1 MKQST
6 MEAYAEVD
14 MILNLMDEKYVREIP
29 EKLRTLFKS
38 KKAKDYSK
46 NIVDN
51 KPLKEQNLNKET
63 LSILAVLNYNY
74 WCKDEK
80 RKKELWDI
88 YSENDRKYQQEL
100 REKYSPDDILKKDN
114 SPKYHK
120 DISKEDTIIEY
131 KESIFKRII
140 NKIKSIFHIN
150 KGLSD

>member
-14 MILNLMDEKYVREIP
+14 MILNLMDEKYVRP
-29 EKLRTLFKS
+29 LPQKLRTLFKS
-38 KKAKDYSK
+38 KKAKEYSK

-51 KPLKEQNLNKET
+51 IPLKEQNLNKET

-100 REKYSPDDILKKDN
+100 REKYNPEDIFKKNN
-114 SPKYHK
+114 SPKYVENT
-120 DISKEDTIIEY
+120 SKEDTIIEY
-131 KESIFKRII
+131 KESIVKKII

-150 KGLSD
+150 N

>member
-38 KKAKDYSK
+38 KKAKEYSK
-46 NIVDN
+46 NIVDD

-100 REKYSPDDILKKDN
+100 REKYNPDDIFKKNN
-114 SPKYHK
+114 SPKYVEN
-120 DISKEDTIIEY
+120 ISKEDTIIEY
-131 KESIFKRII
+131 KESIVKKII

-150 KGLSD
+150 N

>member
-100 REKYSPDDILKKDN
+100 REKYNPEDILKKNN
-114 SPKYHK
+114 SPKYVENT
-120 DISKEDTIIEY
+120 SKEDTIIEY
-131 KESIFKRII
+131 KESIVKKII

-150 KGLSD
+150 N

>member
-80 RKKELWDI
+80 RKKELWDR

-100 REKYSPDDILKKDN
+100 REKYNPEDILKKNN
-114 SPKYHK
+114 SPKYVENT
-120 DISKEDTIIEY
+120 SKEDTIIEY
-131 KESIFKRII
+131 KESIVKKII

-150 KGLSD
+150 N

>member
-38 KKAKDYSK
+38 KKAKEYSK

-51 KPLKEQNLNKET
+51 IPLKEQNLNKET

-100 REKYSPDDILKKDN
+100 REKYNPEDIFKKNN
-114 SPKYHK
+114 SPKYVENT
-120 DISKEDTIIEY
+120 SKEDTIIEY
-131 KESIFKRII
+131 KESIVKKII

-150 KGLSD
+150 N

>member
-63 LSILAVLNYNY
+63 LAILAVLNYNY

-100 REKYSPDDILKKDN
+100 REKYNPEDILKKNN
-114 SPKYHK
+114 SPKYVENT
-120 DISKEDTIIEY
+120 SKEDTIIEY
-131 KESIFKRII
+131 KESIVKKII

-150 KGLSD
+150 N

>member
-100 REKYSPDDILKKDN
+100 REKYNPEDILKKN
-114 SPKYHK
+114 NTPKYVENT
-120 DISKEDTIIEY
+120 SKEDTIIEY
-131 KESIFKRII
+131 KESIVKKII

-150 KGLSD
+150 N

>member
-100 REKYSPDDILKKDN
+100 REKYNPEDILKKNN
-114 SPKYHK
+114 SPKY
-120 DISKEDTIIEY
+120 IENTSKEDTIIEY
-131 KESIFKRII
+131 KESIVKKII

-150 KGLSD
+150 N

>member
-100 REKYSPDDILKKDN
+100 REKYNPEDILKKNN
-114 SPKYHK
+114 SPKYVENT
-120 DISKEDTIIEY
+120 SKEDTIIEY
-131 KESIFKRII
+131 KESIVKKIM

-150 KGLSD
+150 N